1 MTRPTPNLA
10 PLPHRIA
17 RTLRKRRLFWI
28 TAGGTYTA
36 LLLAAAGTYWALY
49 VPNHRDAGAE
59 LAALRS
65 RNQETRVAT
74 ERVAVQIASVRSSLD
89 YRRSMAQQPDFS
101 VLLQLISDAVDRD
114 TVLRQLSLKG
124 SGVDILRASPP
135 QPGTEREPKHFL
147 LTLRG
152 SSRGESGVSRLSA
165 RLREAG
171 VFDHVELRRTGR
183 DAGSDG
189 ESVAFEIDCL
199 LSDTPS
205 ATSSGAPVA
214 GGVP

>member
-1 MTRPTPNLA
+1 MTCRCPNLA
-10 PLPHRIA
+10 PRPHLIA
-17 RTLRKRRLFWI
+17 RTLRQRRLFWI
-28 TAGGTYTA
+28 ATGGIYTA

-49 VPNHRDAGAE
+49 APTHRDAGAE
-59 LAALRS
+59 LAALKS
-65 RNQETRVAT
+65 RNQDTRLAAN
-74 ERVAVQIASVRSSLD
+74 RMAAQIATVRANLD
-89 YRRSMAQQPDFS
+89 YRRSMAHQPDFS

-114 TVLRQLSLKG
+114 TVIRQLSLKG

-135 QPGTEREPKHFL
+135 QPGTEREPRHFL

-152 SSRGESGVSRLSA
+152 SSRGESGVSRLST

-183 DAGSDG
+183 DAGGDG

-199 LSDTPS
+199 LSDVPPAAGS
-205 ATSSGAPVA
+205 ASPVA